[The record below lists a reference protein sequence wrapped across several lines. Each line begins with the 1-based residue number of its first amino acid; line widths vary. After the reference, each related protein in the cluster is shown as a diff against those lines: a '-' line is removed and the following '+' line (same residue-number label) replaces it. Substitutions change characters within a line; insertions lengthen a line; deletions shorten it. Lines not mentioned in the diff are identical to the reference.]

1 MTGTPTTSQA
11 PQPLA
16 SRRHTFRFLLIVVG
30 IAVAGLLRAG
40 ATPAAAASPPPSR
53 VPLYLSLVLLE
64 LALVWYVAIGV
75 RRQGHSV
82 FDLLGVRWRSWRD
95 AGRDVALAAGM
106 ALLLRGLSAALH
118 WLAGPVHARTAFV
131 LPRGIA
137 ESLLWVV
144 VSLAAGAC
152 EEAAF
157 RGYLQP
163 QLWAL
168 SGSLPAA
175 ILGQALVFGVA
186 HLYQGW
192 RAALV
197 TALYGLAFGVLAA
210 WRRSII
216 PGILAHW
223 LVDVVGGLVRR

>member
-1 MTGTPTTSQA
+1 MSDAPDVHPA

-16 SRRHTFRFLLIVVG
+16 SRRHTVRFLLIVAG
-30 IAVAGLLRAG
+30 I
-40 ATPAAAASPPPSR
+40 AAAAMWRSAAAPAAGAPQPVSR
-53 VPLYLSLVLLE
+53 VPLYLSLLLLE
-64 LALVWYVAIGV
+64 AALVWYVAIGV

-82 FDLLGVRWRSWRD
+82 VELVGARWRSWRD
-95 AGRDVALAAGM
+95 ALRDVALAVGM
-106 ALLLRGLSAALH
+106 TLLLRGLSAALH
-118 WLAGPVHARTAFV
+118 WVAGPVHARTAFV
-131 LPRGIA
+131 LPRGTV

-144 VSLAAGAC
+144 VSLAAGVG

-168 SGSLPAA
+168 TKSLPLA
-175 ILGQALVFGVA
+175 IVAQALAFGVA

-197 TALYGLAFGVLAA
+197 TALYGLAFGLLAA
-210 WRRSII
+210 WRRSIV

-223 LVDVVGGLVRR
+223 LVDVIGGLVRR